1 MEEIT
6 GTKHNPIITE
16 RTNQA
21 VRGTVK
27 EWSREHNRANLKIQR
42 KQKDANNSD
51 LNASKKQTFE

>member
-6 GTKHNPIITE
+6 GAKHNLRITK

-21 VRGTVK
+21 VRVTIK
-27 EWSREHNRANLKIQR
+27 EWPRVHNRANLKIQR